1 MTSRSVVGP
10 FAAVACLF
18 ASALVASGSVLVAC
32 GNDTAAE
39 EGDEA
44 GSLDASRRDG
54 ARGDGGVDTEV
65 DGAPAAPSDV
75 ASCKALKA
83 YYDACGGEPLCPL
96 ATFDTWCLENTR
108 SADSEAYR
116 LGTIKCATAEHC
128 TADKRKDC
136 MYRSYGTTTQTTVQ
150 EQLTT
155 AFCQMC
161 APTDLAGCTKRTKT
175 YNTVGGPNVVSSEFL
190 AVWELSDAVVEK
202 IRKQCTGSG
211 GGAYDGGADAGAC
224 AVAFD
229 KCAGEYF
236 IESLVDC
243 P

>member
-1 MTSRSVVGP
+1 MTSRSVVGS
-10 FAAVACLF
+10 FAAVACL
-18 ASALVASGSVLVAC
+18 LASGLLTSISVLVAC

-44 GSLDASRRDG
+44 GGVDASRRDG
-54 ARGDGGVDTEV
+54 AREDGGTQTA
-65 DGAPAAPSDV
+65 DGAPAGPTDV
-75 ASCKALKA
+75 ASCEALKA
-83 YYDACGGEPLCPL
+83 YYDTCGGEPLCPL
-96 ATFDTWCLENTR
+96 ATFDAWCLDNTR

-116 LGTIKCATAEHC
+116 LGTIKCANAENC

-136 MYRSYGTTTQTTVQ
+136 MYRSYGTTTQSTAQ

-161 APTDLAGCTKRTKT
+161 APSDLAGCSKRTKT
-175 YNTVGGPNVVSSEFL
+175 YNPVGGPNVVSSEFL
-190 AVWELSDAVVEK
+190 AVWELADTVVEK
-202 IRKQCTGSG
+202 IRTQCTGAG

-224 AVAFD
+224 ATAFD
-229 KCAGEYF
+229 KCAGEFF
-236 IESLVDC
+236 IEALVDC